1 MLKIHPVVRE
11 IILGEIEAYNALVSG
26 YMNMSGYA
34 SRIKPIVEE
43 KTKKETTINSIVVS
57 LLRLKKEFKKEKPL
71 IQDVTIT
78 NISSKLPLSEIT
90 YENNSASI
98 KKLASLYA
106 KIPFCPEDFFTS
118 TVSMT
123 DLNIIC
129 SMSMANKV
137 TKHFKI
143 KPKIMIDNLAAIVV
157 YMDEKQYNIPNTL
170 LSLILI
176 IGRANINIVEII
188 STNTEIIFIIS
199 ENDFAQAVSL
209 FATSNKPNKN

>member
-1 MLKIHPVVRE
+1 MLKIHPIVKN
-11 IILGEIEAYNALVSG
+11 IILGEIEAYNALTGG

-34 SRIKPIVEE
+34 SRIKPMVEE
-43 KTKKETTINSIVVS
+43 ETKKEVTTNSIVVS
-57 LLRLKKEFKKEKPL
+57 LLRLKKEFRKENPL

-78 NISSKLPLSEIT
+78 NISSRLPITEIT
-90 YENNSASI
+90 YENNGAAL

-106 KIPFCPEDFFTS
+106 KIPVAPDDFFTS
-118 TVSMT
+118 TVSMA

-129 SMSMANKV
+129 STSMAHKV
-137 TKHFKI
+137 EKHFKV
-143 KPKIMIDNLAAIVV
+143 KPKIVIDRLAAIII

-176 IGRANINIVEII
+176 IGRANINIVELI

-199 ENDFAQAVSL
+199 EKDLSQAISL
-209 FATSNKPNKN
+209 FSASNKKQE